1 MEFLNEI
8 VQSRRQDNF
17 FLDKEE
23 NQCFIVDRLDIAVP
37 RDARIAEKEK
47 EKTENYQDLKRQIST
62 LWTTKAY
69 VVLVV
74 VGALVMIPKN
84 LNN

>member
-1 MEFLNEI
+1 MVGTWTRNSSGKWQGKAPVGFLNEI
-8 VQSRRQDNF
+8 VQSRRQDNV

-47 EKTENYQDLKRQIST
+47 EKTENY
-62 LWTTKAY
+62 
-69 VVLVV
+69 
-74 VGALVMIPKN
+74 
-84 LNN
+84 